1 MPITLSVTTNLFFFG
16 FTLWLGA
23 YLLARNSPKATV
35 RLTGLGLIS
44 YAGVLAVGI
53 LFERVIPALILIPAL
68 FWIGAALH
76 LVPEETHQREMLIRI
91 WVFAAIPAFILTLV
105 NAWIAA
111 IVIAALL
118 ACAGMVARL
127 AMRAYFR
134 NTFAVIAVVAM
145 FFGLSTGLMVL
156 PIQFISSFLG
166 ILLLGLDLLF
176 LGLVIVVWD
185 AFDEGENIRLH
196 LLRSFVSAFYYAGAL
211 AALVILAAAIE
222 VNLGFGKLVLLTSLI
237 AFGILTQTFSTNI
250 QKLLDLVAFPRAMKM
265 NQQRE
270 MLYQT
275 ADEMP
280 RLSTLDPLILPED
293 EFIRLTR
300 RAISSLGDLPKLS
313 ISPLVY
319 LPQVQGTQNPLE
331 RAQKLK
337 TLLVEH
343 IQRLKPRQAAAFG
356 STDEWRYY
364 NALYFPYV
372 AGLKPYTRRQDR
384 DSLGEASCQALD
396 WFQTS
401 VPERT
406 LHNWQNI
413 AAQLVAKSLRNS
425 P

>member
-1 MPITLSVTTNLFFFG
+1 MSITLSLATKLFFFG

-23 YLLARNSPKATV
+23 YLLARNSSKATV

-44 YAGVLAVGI
+44 YACVLVVEI
-53 LFERVIPALILIPAL
+53 LFERIIPALALLPAL

-76 LVPEETHQREMLIRI
+76 LTPEETRQREILIRV
-91 WVFAAIPAFILTLV
+91 WVFAAIPVFILTLV
-105 NAWIAA
+105 NTWIAA
-111 IVIAALL
+111 IVIVALL

-145 FFGLSTGLMVL
+145 FFALSTGLMVL
-156 PIQFISSFLG
+156 PVRFISSFLG
-166 ILLLGLDLLF
+166 IFLLGLDLLF

-185 AFDEGENIRLH
+185 AFDEGENIRLP

-222 VNLGFGKLVLLTSLI
+222 GNLGFGKLLLLTSLI

-250 QKLLDLVAFPRAMKM
+250 QKLLDLAAFPRATEM

-280 RLSTLDPLILPED
+280 RLSALDPLSLPED
-293 EFIRLTR
+293 EFICLTR
-300 RAISSLGDLPKLS
+300 RAISSLGDLPRLS

-343 IQRLKPRQAAAFG
+343 IQRLKPQQSTGFG

-364 NALYFPYV
+364 NALHFPYV
-372 AGLKPYTRRQDR
+372 AGLKPYTRRQDKDYLDEVSR
-384 DSLGEASCQALD
+384 QALN